1 MLAVVPSA
9 ENVFIPSFADFWS
22 LYPRRVARKDAER
35 AWQRLSADERIDA
48 TIAISKWR
56 AVWVARGE
64 MQYVPHASSWL
75 RGERWEDELPTDCAP
90 NHASHVMREVKTEP
104 EAPRVVPQ
112 HVIDMIARMKAK

>member
-56 AVWVARGE
+56 AVWIARGE
-64 MQYVPHASSWL
+64 MQYVPHCSTWL
-75 RGERWEDELPTDCAP
+75 NVQRWEDELPNDAMP
-90 NHASHVMREVKTEP
+90 NHASHVIRDASKPAEV
-104 EAPRVVPQ
+104 PRIVPDD
-112 HVIDMIARMKAK
+112 IKALIARMKTK

>member
-1 MLAVVPSA
+1 MLAVVPS
-9 ENVFIPSFADFWS
+9 ETNVFIPSFADFWT
-22 LYPRRVARKDAER
+22 LYPRRVARKEAER
-35 AWQRLSADERIDA
+35 AWQRLSAAERIDA

-64 MQYVPHASSWL
+64 MHYVPHASTWL
-75 RGERWEDELPTDCAP
+75 NGARWDDELPNDAAP